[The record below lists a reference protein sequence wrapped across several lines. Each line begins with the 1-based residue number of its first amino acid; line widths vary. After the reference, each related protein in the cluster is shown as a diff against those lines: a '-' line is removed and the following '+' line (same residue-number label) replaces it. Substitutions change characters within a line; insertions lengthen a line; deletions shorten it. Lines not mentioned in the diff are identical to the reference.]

1 MEKVSTYICVT
12 YHRASKLRLLPSTPT
27 KITIHKNR
35 CFNKAPKS
43 QHGFERFDGITVKR
57 LLVANFVLAS

>member
-1 MEKVSTYICVT
+1 VPGSD
-12 YHRASKLRLLPSTPT
+12 RAQSAGFVLGSWASCLLAIYNPDQD
-27 KITIHKNR
+27 HKNR

-43 QHGFERFDGITVKR
+43 QHGFERFDAITVKM